1 MVSVTKSEN
10 KTKTIY
16 LSEDSMLRN
25 TKGFT
30 LIELMVVIL
39 IIGIL
44 AALAIPKFTN
54 AAAKAKFAEAPT
66 VIAAWQNAQL
76 ARIAET
82 GTAGVLAD
90 LVFDQPNNAETKWID
105 YGVGAADAANNREYM
120 GTATSNIGAF
130 VTNATVGGRIT
141 DAGVLTHHSSLPAVV
156 EQLAPNFDAVAW

>member
-1 MVSVTKSEN
+1 M
-10 KTKTIY
+10 I
-16 LSEDSMLRN
+16 RN

-82 GTAGVLAD
+82 GTAGELGQ
-90 LVFDQPNNAETKWID
+90 LVFDQPDNAETKWID
-105 YGVGAADAANNREYM
+105 YGVGAADAPDNREFM
-120 GTATSNIGAF
+120 GTATSNIGDF
-130 VTNATVGGRIT
+130 ITGSTVGGRIT
-141 DAGVLTHHSSLPAVV
+141 DAGVITHHSDVPDEV
-156 EQLAPNFDAVAW
+156 ERFAPNFDAVAW